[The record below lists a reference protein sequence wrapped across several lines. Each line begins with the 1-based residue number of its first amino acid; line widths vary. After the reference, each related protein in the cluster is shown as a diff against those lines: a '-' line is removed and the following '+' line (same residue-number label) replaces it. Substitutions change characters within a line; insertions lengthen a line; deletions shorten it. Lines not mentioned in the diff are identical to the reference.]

1 MPYRR
6 NYKKRRYNKKNKDGR
21 KLAPNRVRFQKR
33 NAKYQLANKVELV
46 RPITLKPTS
55 VMKKFIY
62 YNTAEVKN
70 SLNGGAHQAQFI
82 QMFLNS
88 PWLLASDVYSR
99 QNGSQWNWNKPIT
112 THVDDALLESGTSF
126 PGLFEYASSVGRSYQ
141 NLTVVGSKVIITATP
156 IIDANV
162 GPKCITALFA
172 NVDSQGSNLT
182 GTSTIDDLYGMP
194 YTQIRKVTGGQSNN
208 GDMSGNTKSA
218 SIVLKYSPKRFN
230 NIKDIRDNS
239 NFHALLNI
247 GAGTGRLP
255 PERDRICFGI
265 VPVLSNPTATLPC
278 VKILLQYK
286 HECTILFSE
295 PFNNNNVA
303 VPLPAMPIEEV
314 ML

>member
-1 MPYRR
+1 MPRRR
-6 NYKKRRYNKKNKDGR
+6 NYNSRKKNRNKNSR
-21 KLAPNRVRFQKR
+21 YQPRQKVRFQRK

-55 VMKKFIY
+55 VMKKFVF

-70 SLNGGAHQAQFI
+70 ALNGGAQQCQFV

-88 PWLLASDVYSR
+88 PWLLASSVYAEA
-99 QNGSQWNWNKPIT
+99 NGSQWKWNKTMT
-112 THVDDALLESGTSF
+112 THVDDALLESGTAF

-141 NLTVVGSKVIITATP
+141 NLTVVGSKVTITATP

-162 GPKCITALFA
+162 GPKCVTALFA

-182 GTSTIDDLYGMP
+182 DTSTIDDLYQMP

-239 NFHALLNI
+239 SFHALLNI

-255 PERDRICFGI
+255 PERDRVCFGV
-265 VPVLSNPTATLPC
+265 VPVASNPISAKEC
-278 VKILLQYK
+278 VKVLLQYK

-295 PFNNNNVA
+295 PFNNNNIGVA
-303 VPLPAMPIEEV
+303 VPAALEDEV
-314 ML
+314 

>member
-1 MPYRR
+1 
-6 NYKKRRYNKKNKDGR
+6 
-21 KLAPNRVRFQKR
+21 
-33 NAKYQLANKVELV
+33 
-46 RPITLKPTS
+46 
-55 VMKKFIY
+55 MKKFIY

-88 PWLLASDVYSR
+88 PWLSASSVYAN
-99 QNGSQWNWNKPIT
+99 QNGNIWNWNKPVSI
-112 THVDDALLESGTSF
+112 HVDDALLESGTAF

-141 NLTVVGSKVIITATP
+141 NLTVVGSKVTITATP

-172 NVDSQGSNLT
+172 NVDSQGSQLT
-182 GTSTIDDLYGMP
+182 GTSTIDDLYAMP

-218 SIVLKYSPKRFN
+218 SIVLKYSPTRFN

-239 NFHALLNI
+239 NFHSVLNI

-265 VPVLSNPTATLPC
+265 VPVLSNPESKVPC

-286 HECTILFSE
+286 HEATILFSE

-303 VPLPAMPIEEV
+303 VALPAEPV
-314 ML
+314 MDIMV